1 MIFSALVYSTG
12 YIDYNNFRSLVVVM
26 SQKKPTFSIIIPT
39 LNEEKYLPHLLNDLL
54 MQTFGDFEVII
65 VDGKSKDKTLELAK
79 KTQIK
84 LNMTIVVSSIAQ
96 VALQRNMG
104 INKAKGKWLLFIDA
118 DTRIP
123 NYFLEGIKYQLAKN
137 DTIDVFT
144 SLLAADEASNLT
156 LLFAKTI
163 NLGLLLQEKSSK
175 QYAIGAFIGAKRDVC
190 QKISFNQDVK
200 LGEDSEFIREA
211 TTHGFQFRIF
221 KEPVYVFSFRRLRK
235 EGVLK
240 MLAIDTKAIY
250 KDLVNQ
256 KEINND
262 YGYVMKG
269 GGYYDDPNMPLHLEY
284 MQKAMKLTKT
294 QIKRL
299 NEFFKKLS

>member
-1 MIFSALVYSTG
+1 
-12 YIDYNNFRSLVVVM
+12 M
-26 SQKKPTFSIIIPT
+26 SHKKPTFSIIIPT
-39 LNEEKYLPHLLNDLL
+39 LNEEKYLPHLLHDLS
-54 MQTFGDFEVII
+54 MQTFTDFEVIV
-65 VDGKSKDKTLELAK
+65 VDGKSKDKTVELAK
-79 KTQIK
+79 KTIK
-84 LNMTIVVSSIAQ
+84 RNSLAIIISPLANVAQ
-96 VALQRNMG
+96 QRNLG
-104 INKAKGKWLLFIDA
+104 IQKAQGKWLLFIDA

-123 NYFLEGIKYQLAKN
+123 VYFLEGIKYQLAKN
-137 DTIDVFT
+137 GAIDVFT
-144 SLLAADEASNLT
+144 SLLAADEDSNLT

-175 QYAIGAFIGAKRDVC
+175 QYAIGAFIGATREVC
-190 QKISFNQDVK
+190 QTIKFNQTVK

-211 TTHGFQFRIF
+211 TGKGFQFRIF
-221 KEPVYVFSFRRLRK
+221 KDPVYVFSFRRLRK

-250 KDLVNQ
+250 KDLMNQ
-256 KEINND
+256 KDVNND

-269 GGYYDDPNMPLHLEY
+269 GDYYENSNTAIHLEY

>member
-1 MIFSALVYSTG
+1 MPH
-12 YIDYNNFRSLVVVM
+12 
-26 SQKKPTFSIIIPT
+26 KKPTFSIIIPT
-39 LNEEKYLPHLLNDLL
+39 LNEEKYLPHLLRDLS
-54 MQTFGDFEVII
+54 MQTFTDFEVIV
-65 VDGKSKDKTLELAK
+65 VDGKSKDKTVELAK
-79 KTQIK
+79 KNIK
-84 LNMTIVVSSIAQ
+84 RNSLAIIISPLANVAQ
-96 VALQRNMG
+96 QRNLG
-104 INKAKGKWLLFIDA
+104 IQKAQGKWLLFIDA

-123 NYFLEGIKYQLAKN
+123 IYFLEGIKYQLAKN
-137 DTIDVFT
+137 GVIDVFT
-144 SLLAADEASNLT
+144 SLLAADEDSNLT

-175 QYAIGAFIGAKRDVC
+175 QYAIGAFIGATREVC
-190 QKISFNQDVK
+190 QTIKFNQTVK

-211 TTHGFQFRIF
+211 TGKGFQFRIF
-221 KEPVYVFSFRRLRK
+221 KDPVYVFSFRRLRK

-250 KDLVNQ
+250 KDLMNQ
-256 KEINND
+256 KDVNND

-269 GGYYDDPNMPLHLEY
+269 GDYYENSNTAIHLEY